1 MGIFGKILS
10 GLEVVGGVALEFV
23 PGGQLAGAMLITEGL
38 ASSGLIGGSVGKFLK
53 SGAGQALMMGA
64 SLATL
69 GFGMYGAAQN
79 AAAAAS
85 AGATAPDAAAE
96 LAANQAANTAV
107 TADLGAAAPTPG
119 AASAAVGVDVNAGV
133 TAQSAGLSGL
143 APDQIAQAPTIDA
156 TGQPVLTQQAT
167 ANVSAAVNPGA
178 NAAVNPGGQGAAGPA
193 TTANP
198 AAAVKPS
205 DLTGVTPPGAN
216 DYMNVPPAGGGGSG
230 GGVLNRLFPPNSI
243 GPSPGSA
250 LLQAGGNLVGG
261 VGQGIEQKQ
270 AMEQAA
276 AAQQYA
282 TRSYGGATPP
292 GQNITVPQGYLA
304 RAQAL
309 KGMLGQTAGIAPA
322 PAGSNT
328 PVPIWQTNSAPRGG
342 VPGG

>member
-1 MGIFGKILS
+1 MGVFSKILS

-38 ASSGLIGGSVGKFLK
+38 ASSGLIGGSIGKFLK
-53 SGAGQALMMGA
+53 SGAGQALMLGA
-64 SLATL
+64 SIATL
-69 GFGMYGAAQN
+69 GMGMYGAAQN

-143 APDQIAQAPTIDA
+143 APDQITQAPVMDA
-156 TGQPVLTQQAT
+156 TGQPILAQQAT
-167 ANVSAAVNPGA
+167 ANTQAAVGPGA
-178 NAAVNPGGQGAAGPA
+178 NAAVNPGGQPA
-193 TTANP
+193 TAAAATNANP
-198 AAAVKPS
+198 AAAVQPTPAA
-205 DLTGVTPPGAN
+205 TGGAPAAGAQPP
-216 DYMNVPPAGGGGSG
+216 SG
-230 GGVLNRLFPPNSI
+230 GGIMSRLFPANSI

-250 LLQAGGNLVGG
+250 LLQAGGNALGG
-261 VGQGIEQKQ
+261 IGQGIENKQ

-276 AAQQYA
+276 AAQQFA
-282 TRSYGGATPP
+282 TRSYSGQTPP
-292 GQNITVPQGYLA
+292 GQNITVPQGYLQ
-304 RAQAL
+304 RAAAL

-328 PVPIWQTNSAPRGG
+328 PVPIWQMNSAPRGG
-342 VPGG
+342 MPGG